1 LSGVRPAV
9 EAAALPAAG
18 LAQLALSVV
27 LLSSTWPLAKYAV
40 LRGTSPL
47 WFAEGRAALS
57 AVGAW
62 LLLAA
67 LGRVRR
73 PGRADLPA
81 VLGVGVFQLAL
92 FFLFAH
98 LAVAWV
104 PAGRTSVLANTT
116 TMFVVPLSLLVLRE
130 TIPLRRWIAA
140 ALGLAGVAV
149 LVGPWAIDWSQRK
162 ILVGHAFLLAA
173 ALSFSIAIIVIR
185 RFPPRQSMFV
195 LLPWCFTLAALLML
209 PVVAW
214 REPGGGLGADPSA
227 WAALLYVGLLAG
239 SVGTWCVLQAAA
251 TLPSVVSSVGF
262 LATPA
267 SGLILS
273 SLFLGEPITPDLIV
287 GTALILGGIGAA
299 AWPARRRR

>member
-1 LSGVRPAV
+1 MSGVRPA
-9 EAAALPAAG
+9 ADATALPAAG

-62 LLLAA
+62 VLLAVV
-67 LGRVRR
+67 GRIRP

-81 VLGVGVFQLAL
+81 VIGVGVFQLAL

-104 PAGRTSVLANTT
+104 PAGRTAVLANTT

-130 TIPLRRWIAA
+130 PIPPRRWIAA

-149 LVGPWAIDWSQRK
+149 LTGPWAIDWSQRTV
-162 ILVGHAFLLAA
+162 LVGHAFLLAA

-195 LLPWCFTLAALLML
+195 LLPWCFTLAALLIL

-214 REPGGGLGADPSA
+214 RERDGGFGADPAA
-227 WAALLYVGLLAG
+227 WAALLYVGVLAG

-267 SGLILS
+267 SGLLLS
-273 SLFLGEPITPDLIV
+273 GLFLGEPITPDLIA
-287 GTALILGGIGAA
+287 GTLLILGGIGAA
-299 AWPARRRR
+299 AWPARRPR